1 MHVRLFI
8 SCFANVKLKS
18 SMQSS
23 YFLFLIFLFL
33 SDAESEAAHTT
44 DALRAALHFLFVKG
58 HRSEYSQECRDRVV
72 YVQCSTSLTI
82 GIADYFCALNLT

>member
-1 MHVRLFI
+1 
-8 SCFANVKLKS
+8 
-18 SMQSS
+18 MQSS
-23 YFLFLIFLFL
+23 YFLFLIFLLLTL

-44 DALRAALHFLFVKG
+44 DALRAALHFLLVKG

-72 YVQCSTSLTI
+72 YVQCSTTTSLTI